1 MLIHS
6 LQPPVQVAPV
16 KSISKVVSP
25 CIKICTLQD
34 DFCIGCGR
42 STQEIAEW
50 ATATQKRR
58 EEIMTVVQWVVG
70 VSLAFVGFVAVV
82 YFAAKWAGKI

>member
-16 KSISKVVSP
+16 KSISRIVSP
-25 CIKICTLQD
+25 CVKVCTLKE

-42 STQEIAEW
+42 TTQEIAEW
-50 ATATQKRR
+50 GNATRERR
-58 EEIMTVVQWVVG
+58 EQILERLPDRMRRMR
-70 VSLAFVGFVAVV
+70 
-82 YFAAKWAGKI
+82 